1 MVSNLLIDRLV
12 NILREKDFNIA
23 AQELEKITD
32 LDSFGS
38 ENFLHDIILE
48 RWVYR
53 PEDVPFTFARDIWQS
68 SSKVEDNRA
77 LLKEVLQYP
86 IADINR
92 AKINDFLWV
101 AEKDFSAAKSAEK

>member
-1 MVSNLLIDRLV
+1 MASNLLIDRIV

-23 AQELEKITD
+23 AQELEKIPD

-53 PEDVPFTFARDIWQS
+53 PEDVPIYFC
-68 SSKVEDNRA
+68 KGY
-77 LLKEVLQYP
+77 L
-86 IADINR
+86 
-92 AKINDFLWV
+92 AKQQ
-101 AEKDFSAAKSAEK
+101 